1 VCYFTNWAWYRPAPG
16 KFFPEDT
23 DPNLCTHVVYGFATL
38 DYTELVI
45 RVFDSWADVDNGTRQ
60 GEQSRV
66 ENNIYVYI
74 IRLAGFYERVVAL
87 KRRGVKVSIGLGG
100 WNDSAGDK
108 YSRLVNSRSSRKKF
122 INNVLDFMYKY
133 GFEGLDVD
141 WEYPKC
147 WQVDR
152 LIVAIEKTVTF

>member
-1 VCYFTNWAWYRPAPG
+1 MY
-16 KFFPEDT
+16 
-23 DPNLCTHVVYGFATL
+23 
-38 DYTELVI
+38 I
-45 RVFDSWADVDNGTRQ
+45 RF
-60 GEQSRV
+60 
-66 ENNIYVYI
+66 
-74 IRLAGFYERVVAL
+74 AGFYERVVAL

-122 INNVLDFMYKY
+122 INNVLNFMYKY

-152 LIVAIEKTVTF
+152 SNYCNLENSCMLSVSIINVNEQRNTDQL

>member
-1 VCYFTNWAWYRPAPG
+1 
-16 KFFPEDT
+16 
-23 DPNLCTHVVYGFATL
+23 VYGFATL

-45 RVFDSWADVDNGTRQ
+45 RVFDSWADIDNGTREVNVRSKQ
-60 GEQSRV
+60 NKAIQKLRF
-66 ENNIYVYI
+66 
-74 IRLAGFYERVVAL
+74 LGFYERVVAL

-108 YSRLVNSRSSRKKF
+108 YSRLVNNRSSRKKF
-122 INNVLDFMYKY
+122 INNVLDFMHKY

-147 WQVDR
+147 WQV
-152 LIVAIEKTVTF
+152 INIIHYYYIIFINYFSFINNN